1 MSQTEFKVQSASAR
15 NATQSVAGG
24 KCKVKAGGF
33 TLIEMMVAISILGIV
48 AVIVS
53 GFLLTT
59 LNGSGKAEVN
69 KEVRQNGSYALS
81 VMEGLILNA
90 INVGCTAPPPT
101 IYITDIN
108 GQVATISCDTTNL
121 KIASSSAA
129 GSVDLTASNVAVSNC
144 NFTCTPLTGGPTKVD
159 ILFTVSQKTS
169 GLTPRPNETM
179 SIDFQSEVI
188 TRNY

>member
-1 MSQTEFKVQSASAR
+1 VQSA
-15 NATQSVAGG
+15 
-24 KCKVKAGGF
+24 KCKVEAGGF

-59 LNGSGKAEVN
+59 LSGSGKAEVN
-69 KEVRQNGSYALS
+69 KEVRQNGNYALS
-81 VMEGLILNA
+81 VIEGLILNA
-90 INVGCTAPPPT
+90 INVGCTPPLT
-101 IYITDIN
+101 INITDIN
-108 GQVATISCDTTNL
+108 GQMATISCDTTNF

-144 NFTCTPLTGGPTKVD
+144 NFTCASLTGGPTKVD

-169 GLTPRPNETM
+169 GLIPKPNEKM
-179 SIDFQSEVI
+179 SIDFQSEVM